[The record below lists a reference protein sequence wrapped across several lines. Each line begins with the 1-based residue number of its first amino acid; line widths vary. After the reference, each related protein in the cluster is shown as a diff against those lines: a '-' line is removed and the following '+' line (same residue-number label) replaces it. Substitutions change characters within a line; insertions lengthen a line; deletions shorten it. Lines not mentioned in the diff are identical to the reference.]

1 MIEVYRLKEMG
12 KEDIQRIVKRSEVE
26 TASVHELVKKII
38 GDVKAQGD
46 QALVSYTEE
55 FEGISIREDGVE
67 VTKEEVE
74 AAYSQV
80 DDKTLEA
87 IRVLADQV
95 RRFHK
100 AQLPNKMWSTE
111 LSPGLVAG
119 QMAVPL
125 SRVGCYVPGGRGWF
139 PSAVM
144 MTVLPAVVAGV
155 EEVIVCTPATTGGVV
170 NPGTLVALDICGAS
184 RIFRVGGAQAIAA
197 MTYGTQTIPKVE
209 KIVGPGSKFV
219 LASYQ
224 LLRGE
229 VDFGPLAG
237 PGEGLIVADETAKAA
252 WAAADIIIQCEHGMD
267 SAGVL
272 VTHVEELAAE
282 VARLLP
288 EQVNRL
294 PQKNR
299 EFAIESLKKFGAIII
314 TESLDESLTFA
325 NEYAVEHLEIM
336 TANPMLD
343 MQKIRNAGGIYLGHY
358 TPLSTGCFGSGP
370 NHVLPTNRRAV
381 LEGGLGTHH
390 FYKLITFEYFSEEG
404 LQHLKDHMVCLAEYE
419 GFPAHGNAIL
429 ERFKGK

>member
-1 MIEVYRLKEMG
+1 MIQTYKLSEMQ
-12 KEDIQRIVKRSEVE
+12 KDDIKRILKRSEVE
-26 TASVHELVKKII
+26 TAGVHELVKKII
-38 GDVKAQGD
+38 EDVKTQGD
-46 QALVSYTEE
+46 PALVKYTKE
-55 FEGISIREDGVE
+55 FEDIVIQEDRVE
-67 VTKEEVE
+67 VTKEEIAE
-74 AAYSQV
+74 AYRQV
-80 DDKTLEA
+80 DADTVES

-100 AQLPNKMWSTE
+100 AQLPEKMWSTE

-119 QMAVPL
+119 QMVVPL
-125 SRVGCYVPGGRGWF
+125 QRVGCYVPGGRGWF

-155 EEVIVCTPATTGGVV
+155 AEVVVCTPATTGGII

-184 RIFRVGGAQAIAA
+184 RIFRIGGAQAIAA
-197 MTYGTQTIPKVE
+197 MTYGTQTVPKVE

-237 PGEGLIVADETAKAA
+237 PGEGLIVADESAKAS
-252 WAAADIIIQCEHGMD
+252 WAAADVIIQCEHGTD
-267 SAGVL
+267 AAGVL
-272 VTHVEELAAE
+272 VTHVKELAEE
-282 VARLLP
+282 VARLIP
-288 EQVNRL
+288 EHVERL
-294 PQKNR
+294 APRNR
-299 EFAIESLKKFGAIII
+299 EFVIESLRKFGAIII
-314 TESLDESLTFA
+314 TESLQESLDFA

-381 LEGGLGTHH
+381 LEGGLATHH
-390 FYKLITFEYFSEEG
+390 FYKLVTFEYFSKDG
-404 LQHLKDHMVCLAEYE
+404 LAHLRDHMVRLAEYE

-429 ERFKGK
+429 ERFKEE